1 MKVLIGGFVLGMLLA
16 APGPSEAQASSGD
29 LSRAERLVDEG
40 RFAQARQ
47 IVEEWWND
55 RQRSA
60 SRQDLQTAIWL
71 RAVLTVDPD
80 MADLDYRRLVVEF
93 PGGAHSDDALLRLS
107 RGAEARGDLA
117 AARRYLSILIRDYPE
132 SPHRPEARA
141 LLARLPEHAEGVR
154 DAVATARGDRPERGT
169 PPGSPRSGPRSGE
182 QEPAE
187 SRAPQPEVREAP
199 VPAPGEDGLEA
210 PDVAPYAVQLGAFS
224 TVERADELAR
234 RLRAEGLQIRIVR
247 TDGSDLYRVR
257 LGGFRTREAASDR
270 AVGIRDMGFEAT
282 VSSDRDRERPTR

>member
-1 MKVLIGGFVLGMLLA
+1 MKALIGGFVLGMLLA
-16 APGPSEAQASSGD
+16 APGPTEAQGSGGD

-47 IVEEWWND
+47 ILEGWWND

-107 RGAEARGDLA
+107 RGAEARGDLP
-117 AARRYLSILIRDYPE
+117 AARRYLSILVRDYPE

-141 LLARLPEHAEGVR
+141 LLARLPDHGDEIR
-154 DAVATARGDRPERGT
+154 DAVATGQVDHPAPGAS
-169 PPGSPRSGPRSGE
+169 PGSPRSGPRSGE
-182 QEPAE
+182 QEPAVA
-187 SRAPQPEVREAP
+187 RAPEPEVREAP
-199 VPAPGEDGLEA
+199 VPEAREDGLET
-210 PDVAPYAVQLGAFS
+210 PELAPYAVQLGAFS
-224 TVERADELAR
+224 TAERAEDLVR
-234 RLRAEGLQIRIVR
+234 QLRAEGLQVRIVR
-247 TDGSDLYRVR
+247 TDGSDLFRVR
-257 LGGFRTREAASDR
+257 LGGFRTRDAASDR

-282 VSSDRDRERPTR
+282 ISSDRDRERPNR